1 MIRKKVSVS
10 PEILRWMRKSSGFT
24 LAAVAEKLVK
34 QFKSFDE
41 EKLTAWETGT
51 KTVSFAQLE
60 ALANLYKRPLAA
72 FFLKNIPDEESL
84 PKDFRRLPSVKIGE
98 FSPELRYAMRSA
110 RLLQKI
116 AFGLQK
122 NIDEIKHFK
131 YDRIDYR
138 ETNPAELAK
147 KIRNDFNLSFKQ
159 QVEAESET
167 TFFKWLRSKI
177 EEFGVITMTSDRKSK
192 FPVSEARGFSF
203 SDETPYLIFINNQDV
218 IRGKVFTVMHEF
230 AHILIRESS
239 LCDVNFKNSQF
250 NDAEFFCNQFASY
263 FLLPENDIIANIDQA
278 NINDELKQLAQ
289 KVKVSKYVLLRRM
302 LDSDL
307 ISQGKYE
314 NQVKDWDE
322 EFIRNQSRP
331 KFGRFSPIK
340 STLRS
345 RGQRF
350 SGLVLQSL
358 DSNRITYANASE
370 YLGIKNKFLP
380 QFRKAYLTA

>member
-10 PEILRWMRKSSGFT
+10 PEILRWTRKSSGFT
-24 LAAVAEKLVK
+24 LSAVAEKLAK
-34 QFKSFDE
+34 QFKSFGE

-51 KTVSFAQLE
+51 KTITFTQLE

-72 FFLKNIPDEESL
+72 FFLKNIPDEEPL
-84 PKDFRRLPSVKIGE
+84 PKDFRRRPSARIGE

-110 RLLQKI
+110 RLFQKI

-122 NIDEIKHFK
+122 NIDETRHFK
-131 YDRIDYR
+131 YDRVNYR
-138 ETNPAELAK
+138 EINPVELAK

-159 QVEAESET
+159 QLEVESET
-167 TFFKWLRSKI
+167 IFLKWLRLRI

-203 SDETPYLIFINNQDV
+203 SDETPYLVFINNQDV

-239 LCDVNFKNSQF
+239 LCDVNFRNSQF
-250 NDAEFFCNQFASY
+250 DGAEFFCNQFASY
-263 FLLPENDIIANIDQA
+263 FLLPENDMIANINQE
-278 NINDELKQLAQ
+278 NINNELKQLAR

-302 LDSDL
+302 LDNNF
-307 ISQGKYE
+307 ISQGRYDS
-314 NQVKDWDE
+314 QVKDWDE

-345 RGQRF
+345 RGKRF